1 MSDAAL
7 TTEWARLLLGM
18 LAQSG
23 VREAVISPGS
33 RSTPFTFAALREPT
47 LRCHD
52 IVDERS
58 AAFFALGQ
66 AKVSGEP
73 TLLLCTSGSAAANY
87 LPAVVEANNS
97 HTPLLILT
105 ADRPLELQDCSA
117 HQTIDQNRL
126 FGQHARAFFELG
138 APDAAPS
145 ALAGVARI
153 AAQACLRSRSPVPG
167 AVHLNARARKPL
179 EPVTP
184 APDST
189 VRRAVDA
196 LLERGPTRSTPARVG
211 PPADGLERLA
221 AACQRAERGV
231 IIAGPR
237 LPGQPDLVGAVAEL
251 ARRSGFVVFPE
262 APSQLRFGLAGRLP
276 PEQICDGF
284 DALLRARSFAFEPD
298 LVLEL
303 GPPPVSGGYERWLAR
318 QPRCARYVL
327 AEHGFPDPSGT
338 AAEVVL
344 GALDHT
350 LSALLA
356 ALPSPAGAVAEAR
369 CQFAGALGRANARVW
384 EALEQDAAP
393 ELDERRA
400 VELTLASLPEGALLA
415 LGNSLPIR
423 EVDVFCRAV
432 PRPGI
437 QVLCQRGAS
446 GIDGLVSSAAGAA
459 ARSGRPTTLLLG
471 DISFLHDLGGLWAA
485 RRIQSPLAVVILNNQ
500 GGRIFEQLPLGHSAA
515 LRPGEIDHW
524 TTPHALDLARAGDL
538 FGIPSSQVNDAE
550 TLSAALA
557 AAHGRAGPTVIE
569 VQLPGD
575 RTTAALERFWRRVE
589 QAFERAP

>member
-1 MSDAAL
+1 M
-7 TTEWARLLLGM
+7 
-18 LAQSG
+18 
-23 VREAVISPGS
+23 
-33 RSTPFTFAALREPT
+33 
-47 LRCHD
+47 
-52 IVDERS
+52 
-58 AAFFALGQ
+58 
-66 AKVSGEP
+66 
-73 TLLLCTSGSAAANY
+73 
-87 LPAVVEANNS
+87 
-97 HTPLLILT
+97 
-105 ADRPLELQDCSA
+105 
-117 HQTIDQNRL
+117 
-126 FGQHARAFFELG
+126 
-138 APDAAPS
+138 
-145 ALAGVARI
+145 
-153 AAQACLRSRSPVPG
+153 
-167 AVHLNARARKPL
+167 
-179 EPVTP
+179 
-184 APDST
+184 
-189 VRRAVDA
+189 
-196 LLERGPTRSTPARVG
+196 
-211 PPADGLERLA
+211 
-221 AACQRAERGV
+221 
-231 IIAGPR
+231 
-237 LPGQPDLVGAVAEL
+237 
-251 ARRSGFVVFPE
+251 FPE

-298 LVLEL
+298 LVIEL

-327 AEHGFPDPSGT
+327 AEHGFPDPLGT

-344 GALDHT
+344 GALDRT
-350 LSALLA
+350 LQDLQAT
-356 ALPSPAGAVAEAR
+356 LPAPAGAIADARRHFAEAI
-369 CQFAGALGRANARVW
+369 GRANARVW
-384 EALEQDAAP
+384 EALEQDATP

-400 VELTLASLPEGALLA
+400 VELTLASLPEGSLLA

-432 PRPGI
+432 PRPGV

-471 DISFLHDLGGLWAA
+471 DLSFLHDLGGLWAA
-485 RRIQSPLAVVILNNQ
+485 SRIQTPLAVVILNNQ

-557 AAHGRAGPTVIE
+557 AAHGSAGPTVIE